1 MIILMKKND
10 GVTKL
15 MAAEIC
21 RYISERRD
29 KKELLLLKEKPKK
42 GKGGINTKLMTIA
55 YDLLGKS
62 DESMAVLVKKKKD
75 KTQSALEFQQVIYTG
90 IVALLDAFSMDNRL
104 LDVTDEYKNT
114 LLIINQDHKPNA
126 WLNQWASKAK
136 DISFATH
143 VGKLTHSSS
152 KSSSVYDETTSINTA
167 YLTTNTLNDLLV
179 DTATANAASAP
190 AGEILTLQIN
200 GKSLLEFLKENDRV
214 VFEPLSESQEEIDNW
229 MVCFKQ
235 AYDNEQKNSHFLA
248 KQIYFPVDDEN
259 YHLLMPLVS
268 SSMAQVLFL
277 HFKEFFDDENAL
289 IRDQKNKKKYS
300 NKLAVSY
307 PKRASLNVTGSNHSN
322 ASSLNGKRG
331 GRLALLA
338 NMPPKW
344 TATQKQPKQ
353 QTNLLNRALSFKLSE
368 EIKALQRL
376 LLVIKSKEMAMKK
389 PEIHRA
395 IVKAVNAV
403 ANEFFDEVI
412 MINLLSDDLGW
423 TKNSRLPL
431 SQQLLLEPNR
441 EDDEAIQEKFKKQW
455 QEEVADDFAYW
466 LNKQLAHKK
475 LNLTPIQQRL
485 WKDIFNE
492 QLREFIATQEVA

>member
-1 MIILMKKND
+1 MNSND
-10 GVTKL
+10 VAEL
-15 MAAEIC
+15 MAKEIC
-21 RYISERRD
+21 RYIVERRD
-29 KKELLLLKEKPKK
+29 KKELALLKDKPKK
-42 GKGGINTKLMTIA
+42 EKGGINIRLIVLA
-55 YDLLGKS
+55 ENSLGKS
-62 DESMAVLVKKKKD
+62 NEPLEILKKAKKD
-75 KTQSALEFQQVIYTG
+75 KKQTALEFQQSNYQKLLS
-90 IVALLDAFSMDNRL
+90 LLDGFIIDNRVV
-104 LDVTDEYKNT
+104 DITNEYKEK
-114 LLIINQDHKPNA
+114 LLIINQDHKPVE
-126 WLNQWASKAK
+126 WLNQWTLKAH

-143 VGKLTHSSS
+143 VAKLTHSSS
-152 KSSSVYDETTSINTA
+152 KSSSVYDKTTSVNSA
-167 YLTTNTLNDLLV
+167 YLTTNTITEVTV

-190 AGEILTLQIN
+190 AGEILTLQVN
-200 GKSLLEFLKENDRV
+200 GISLLDYVKNNDRTP
-214 VFEPLSESQEEIDNW
+214 FEKLTANHDEISDW
-229 MVCFKQ
+229 MSNFKQ
-235 AYDNEQKNSHFLA
+235 AYDSDKKNSHFLS
-248 KQIYFPVDDEN
+248 KQVYFPIDKDK